1 MSFLK
6 KIFGSS
12 SAAEEKPSIV
22 EQIIEPPKTP
32 EEIAKQWRRDL
43 AREAR
48 RTDAQVQKIK
58 QEEKKITI
66 EMKKAA
72 KMGDQYA
79 LKTLAK
85 NVLHS
90 RKACK
95 QLMTAKAQMNS
106 VSMQLQHQLATMKM
120 MGVMSKSTEIMQ
132 GMNQLVNITEV
143 RETMMTMSKEM
154 MKAGLIDEMMDET
167 IEDALGDVEE
177 DELDEEVDKVIADVM
192 TDKLKGTRVVGGRL
206 PQKQAAVEDEV
217 EEEEAVEENEDELM
231 AKYNALKTK

>member
-6 KIFGSS
+6 KLFGGGED
-12 SAAEEKPSIV
+12 AAPTII
-22 EQIIEPPKTP
+22 EQIVEPPKTP

-43 AREAR
+43 TREGR
-48 RTDAQVQKIK
+48 RTDSQILKIK
-58 QEEKKITI
+58 QEEKKIVI

-72 KMGDQYA
+72 KMGDQFA

-90 RKACK
+90 RKAVK

-106 VSMQLQHQLATMKM
+106 VSMQLQHQMATIKM
-120 MGVMSKSTEIMQ
+120 MGVMNKSTEIMA
-132 GMNQLVNITEV
+132 GMNQLVNIVEV

-154 MKAGLIDEMMDET
+154 MKAGLIEEMMDET

-177 DELDEEVDKVIADVM
+177 EELDEEVDKVIADVM
-192 TDKLKGTRVVGGRL
+192 TDKLKGTRVTGSRL
-206 PQKQAAVEDEV
+206 PQKQAATEDEV
-217 EEEEAVEENEDELM
+217 AEEEVEEDDDELM
-231 AKYNALKTK
+231 AKYNALRGKA